1 MGLLYGCKKKGKKD
15 MEQIYENKY
24 VNVYKNNNSVFLIKK
39 NPAIK
44 DSIIDKFNNQ
54 DEVLQKILKS
64 C

>member
-1 MGLLYGCKKKGKKD
+1 